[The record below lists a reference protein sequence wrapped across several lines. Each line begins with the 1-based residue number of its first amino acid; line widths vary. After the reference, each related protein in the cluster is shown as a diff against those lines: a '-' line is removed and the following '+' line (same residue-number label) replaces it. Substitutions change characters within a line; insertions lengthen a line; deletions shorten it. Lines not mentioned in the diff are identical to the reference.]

1 LGEEE
6 RLMAYRKAHGNA
18 AKGGE
23 TLTWETP
30 PSDEQRTAPD
40 GVAAPIERRGNG
52 TFTADGA
59 RAAARRRAALQDR
72 PDFAD
77 QELSFIP
84 AEAFQPFEGARRGLL
99 AGAGGEVFEATGGVS
114 RRVWAI
120 LRGAAWLTSFGEYWA
135 TEAAK
140 SGSGDAADRAARL
153 LSKASVEYQK
163 AWDAA
168 CVEAEARRGSAS
180 GNSVEQ
186 LKRKVLAAAGGG
198 T

>member
-1 LGEEE
+1 
-6 RLMAYRKAHGNA
+6 MALAKRKSNWRTAHGNS
-18 AKGGE
+18 AKGGQ

-40 GVAAPIERRGNG
+40 GAAAPIERRGNG
-52 TFTADGA
+52 TFTTEGA
-59 RAAARRRAALQDR
+59 KAAGRRRAAMAER

-77 QELSFIP
+77 RELEFIP
-84 AEAFQPFEGARRGLL
+84 AETFRPFEDARRGLL
-99 AGAGGEVFEATGGVS
+99 SGAGGEVFEATGGVS

-120 LRGAAWLTSFGEYWA
+120 LRGAAWLTSFGEFWA

-140 SGSGDAADRAARL
+140 TGSGDAADRAARL

-168 CVEAEARRGSAS
+168 CVEAEARP
-180 GNSVEQ
+180 
-186 LKRKVLAAAGGG
+186 KRDGLAAIRARLNGRGASNG
-198 T
+198 